1 VGNWTYKHIIK
12 QYKEENTTKAKQLK
26 MLTKTAVKFVVVA
39 LPWLLWRWTTSIIL
53 ANEVPAKDIHLS
65 KPPKIVTVVDQ
76 NGGGWP

>member
-1 VGNWTYKHIIK
+1 
-12 QYKEENTTKAKQLK
+12 

-53 ANEVPAKDIHLS
+53 AKEVPAKDIHLS

-76 NGGGWP
+76 NVRWRLAIALSITAWSLPDQGR